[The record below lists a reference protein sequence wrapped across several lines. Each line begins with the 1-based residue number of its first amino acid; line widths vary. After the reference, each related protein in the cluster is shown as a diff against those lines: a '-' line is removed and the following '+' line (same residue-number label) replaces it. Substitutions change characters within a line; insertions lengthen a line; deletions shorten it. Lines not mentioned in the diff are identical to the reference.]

1 VRSTIGI
8 DVDAPPRLVFDLARD
23 VERWPDLLPHYIDVA
38 AHLNGDGSVTA
49 RMVAVRSLVPAIGLG
64 IPVVWRARTWAEED
78 VLQLRF
84 RHLGGATAGM
94 DVTWRIVAT
103 GTGCRV
109 SIEHDFRSRLPLW
122 AVLVDRVF
130 VRAIA
135 GRTLATFRSLAEA
148 VVRSDRAA
156 ATNTST

>member
-23 VERWPDLLPHYIDVA
+23 IERWPDLLPHYVNVA
-38 AHLNGDGSVTA
+38 AHPNGDGSVTA

-64 IPVVWRARTWAEED
+64 VPVAWRARAWAEED
-78 VLQLRF
+78 VLRLRF

-94 DVTWRIVAT
+94 DVTWRIVAA

-109 SIEHDFRSRLPLW
+109 SIEHDFRSSLPLW
-122 AVLVDRVF
+122 SVLVDRVF

-135 GRTLATFRSLAEA
+135 GRTLATFRSIAEA

-156 ATNTST
+156 TTNTST